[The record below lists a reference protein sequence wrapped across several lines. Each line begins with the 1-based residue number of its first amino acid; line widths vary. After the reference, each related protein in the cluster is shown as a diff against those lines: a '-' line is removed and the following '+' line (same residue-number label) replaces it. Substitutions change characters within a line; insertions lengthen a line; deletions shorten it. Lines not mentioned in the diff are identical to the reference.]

1 MGSFVVGRDTCVN
14 PLPFHP
20 HPPIPVTMHIPR
32 SERHVTRTKPNT
44 ARHPPTDSVDVPVA
58 VSFFQSHCAR
68 LHVILHGRDVDLAL
82 TDKDIVLNVG
92 DGLIKMGG
100 LFLDKLPDDVLQ
112 R

>member
-1 MGSFVVGRDTCVN
+1 
-14 PLPFHP
+14 
-20 HPPIPVTMHIPR
+20 
-32 SERHVTRTKPNT
+32 
-44 ARHPPTDSVDVPVA
+44 